1 MREILD
7 NENSSQIKQK
17 KNHIEKMPSQPACR
31 ALDMILGLKYKAYS
45 N

>member
-17 KNHIEKMPSQPACR
+17 NWRGTFYFISVIKKQLHR
-31 ALDMILGLKYKAYS
+31 KYA
-45 N
+45 